1 MNKSRGRGKA
11 LSAGAVVRFGC
22 ADRKSPRGTR
32 GRGKGKGVHAVR
44 QDAAGKSPR
53 GTRGGGKGK
62 GTQE

>member
-32 GRGKGKGVHAVR
+32 GRGKGKGV
-44 QDAAGKSPR
+44 
-53 GTRGGGKGK
+53 
-62 GTQE
+62 QE